1 MKHSRQRFLIILLLT
16 GLSLFAA
23 LPRELP
29 IKFRFQ
35 NFFFD
40 RVIQLPGLNLG
51 SGNVSFRRDLELK
64 LGLDLAGGSHLVFEA
79 DMSKI
84 SAGDREAA
92 IEGTRATIERRVNL
106 FGVSEAQVQTA
117 KVGGAY
123 RVNVDLPGVKDSQG
137 AIELIGQTARLEF
150 KEFESV
156 PSENSTESSVPFRI
170 VDTDLS
176 GADLERGR
184 VEFDS
189 QTGKP
194 VVGLQFNSEG
204 AKKFQEITKRN
215 IGKQVA
221 ILVDNQIITAPTVQ
235 QEISGGNAIITGDF
249 TLDEAKQLAIQLN
262 SGALPVP
269 VKIIEQRT
277 IEASL
282 GKEQVRASIAAGIVG
297 LSMVVLFMV
306 LYYGKLGFLGSVG
319 LLIYGVVTIAL
330 YKFIPVVLTLP
341 GVAGLILSVGMAVDS
356 NILIFE
362 RMKEELRAGKPWPD
376 SMEAGFGRAWDSIR
390 DANIA
395 TLVTVFIL
403 LNPLN
408 FTFLHTSG
416 PVRGFALTLGLGI
429 LISLFTGIFV
439 TRTLMRIF
447 AREKHTTYNKE
458 QR

>member
-106 FGVSEAQVQTA
+106 FGVSAAQVETA
-117 KVGGAY
+117 KVGGAQ
-123 RVNVDLPGVKDSQG
+123 RVKVDLPGVKDSQG

>member
-1 MKHSRQRFLIILLLT
+1 MKRSAQRFLIILLLT
-16 GLSLFAA
+16 ILGLFIA

-29 IKFRFQ
+29 IKFHFQ
-35 NFFFD
+35 KVSLGT
-40 RVIQLPGLNLG
+40 VIQLPRLNLG
-51 SGNVSFRRDLELK
+51 SGNMSFKRDLELK

-84 SAGDREAA
+84 SVEDKEAA

-117 KVGGAY
+117 RVGGSY
-123 RVNVDLPGVKDSQG
+123 RVNVDLPGVKDSQK

-150 KEFESV
+150 KELGSL
-156 PSENSTESSVPFRI
+156 PSEDTTGSGVPI
-170 VDTDLS
+170 QVVDTDLT
-176 GADLERGR
+176 GADLARSR

-194 VVGLQFNSEG
+194 VVGLQFNNEG

-215 IGKQVA
+215 VGKQVA
-221 ILVDNQIITAPTVQ
+221 ILIDEQIITAPTVQ

-269 VKIIEQRT
+269 IKIIEQRT
-277 IEASL
+277 VEASL
-282 GKEQVRASIAAGIVG
+282 GKEQVGASAIAGVIG
-297 LSMVVLFMV
+297 LSMVILFMV
-306 LYYGKLGFLGSVG
+306 LYYGKLGLLASAG
-319 LLIYGVVTIAL
+319 LLIYGVITLAL
-330 YKFIPVVLTLP
+330 YKLIPVVLTLS
-341 GVAGLILSVGMAVDS
+341 GVAGLILSIGMAVDS

-362 RMKEELRAGKPWPD
+362 RMKEELRAGKPWAD

-416 PVRGFALTLGLGI
+416 PVRGFAMTLGIGI
-429 LISLFTGIFV
+429 VISLFTGIFV

-447 AREKHTTYNKE
+447 ARK
-458 QR
+458 